1 MEYQSFVHKLK
12 MLRTQRKVSQAELS
26 KLLGYSSATCGHWE
40 SGRTTPNIEQLSKLS
55 NYFDV
60 SVDYLIGNTD
70 NRAVSKNP
78 NLMEIYP
85 NEREIIRKY
94 RAMPPTE
101 QRMICKMLDV
111 KHYLDDMPLERNA

>member
-1 MEYQSFVHKLK
+1 MFYLNLQEKLK
-12 MLRTQRKVSQAELS
+12 QLRGEKKLSQKELAN
-26 KLLGYSSATCGHWE
+26 LIGYGQSTVANWETATTE
-40 SGRTTPNIEQLSKLS
+40 PNIQQLLKLS
-55 NYFDV
+55 DFFSV
-60 SVDYLIGNTD
+60 SIDYLVGNTD